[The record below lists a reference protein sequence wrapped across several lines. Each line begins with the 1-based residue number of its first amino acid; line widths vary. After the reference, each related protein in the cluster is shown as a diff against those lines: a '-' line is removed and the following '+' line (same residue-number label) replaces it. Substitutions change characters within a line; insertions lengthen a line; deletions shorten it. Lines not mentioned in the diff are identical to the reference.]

1 MTRFGVG
8 NFRQT
13 YEGAVHTRNTYK
25 NVALSIRTIRG
36 SCPSPG
42 ADTRLGT
49 KNLCEGA
56 HCSYRLLHKVQCL
69 KLKANCMLVLCTH
82 PPVYVGLVP
91 RERGDRSHP
100 RQSTHL
106 SPIYQQL
113 VLGPDTLAKAGKHL
127 PRTSILDPDDGPN
140 PGSSV
145 HILTA

>member
-1 MTRFGVG
+1 MTRFGGG

-36 SCPSPG
+36 SCPWPG

-49 KNLCEGA
+49 KNLCEGT
-56 HCSYRLLHKVQCL
+56 HCSSYTLLHKVQFSL

-91 RERGDRSHP
+91 RERGDRWVLVPPPPVDTFVTNLPAISPRPRHP
-100 RQSTHL
+100 GKGWETPSQN
-106 SPIYQQL
+106 IYS
-113 VLGPDTLAKAGKHL
+113 
-127 PRTSILDPDDGPN
+127 RSR
-140 PGSSV
+140 
-145 HILTA
+145 

>member
-36 SCPSPG
+36 SCPRPG

-49 KNLCEGA
+49 KNLCEGDTLQLQIVA
-56 HCSYRLLHKVQCL
+56 QSSVSEAQSKLHAGVVQL
-69 KLKANCMLVLCTH
+69 RCMLVSS
-82 PPVYVGLVP
+82 PG
-91 RERGDRSHP
+91 RGVTGGSCCSHP

-113 VLGPDTLAKAGKHL
+113 VLGPTPWQRLGNTFPEHL
-127 PRTSILDPDDGPN
+127 SSIPMTDLIPAQV
-140 PGSSV
+140 S
-145 HILTA
+145 TF